1 MEKRKLKDIL
11 SQLKNVS
18 SPAER
23 LIKFYELLGWNKEN
37 NIDPTKVRLNE
48 EDLEALIKNEMEN
61 AKRFGLTAIDVGFLW
76 LNKGPGGDKNI
87 EKGTILLKDG
97 WQL

>member
-23 LIKFYELLGWNKEN
+23 LTKFYELLGWDGEN

-61 AKRFGLTAIDVGFLW
+61 AKKFGLTAIDVGFLW
-76 LNKGPGGDKNI
+76 LNKGPGGDKDI

>member
-37 NIDPTKVRLNE
+37 NIDPTKIRLNE

-61 AKRFGLTAIDVGFLW
+61 AKKFGLTAIDVGFLW
-76 LNKGPGGDKNI
+76 LNKGPGGDKDI

>member
-61 AKRFGLTAIDVGFLW
+61 AKRFGFTAIDVGFLW
-76 LNKGPGGDKNI
+76 LNKGPGGDKDI

>member
-23 LIKFYELLGWNKEN
+23 LIKFYELLGWDKQKTVN
-37 NIDPTKVRLNE
+37 PTKVVLNE
-48 EDLEALIKNEMEN
+48 QDLMMLLEEEMKRSKEFGFSAL
-61 AKRFGLTAIDVGFLW
+61 DVGFLW
-76 LNKGPGGDKNI
+76 INKGPGGDRDI
-87 EKGTILLKDG
+87 EKGTILLKEG
-97 WQL
+97 WQI

>member
-1 MEKRKLKDIL
+1 MEKVRLESVLRKLDDVLTPYQKL
-11 SQLKNVS
+11 
-18 SPAER
+18 A
-23 LIKFYELLGWNKEN
+23 KFYELLGWNKEN

-76 LNKGPGGDKNI
+76 LNKGPGGDKDI